1 MPSFRRLQFLLTAG
15 VAVGAALLK
24 GCALNPPS
32 PNSMSALADVL
43 PPSPATMPEV
53 PGIRLGYIAIA
64 ESAPLIIAQE
74 KGFFTRHGMPDVK
87 IAKQASGVL
96 RGIISKLDLV
106 AGALMV
112 VNGKCRCLNYS
123 LKV

>member
-1 MPSFRRLQFLLTAG
+1 MPSFRRRQFLLTAG

-24 GCALNPPS
+24 GCSLNPPS
-32 PNSMSALADVL
+32 PNSMSALASVL

-74 KGFFTRHGMPDVK
+74 KGFFVRHGMP
-87 IAKQASGVL
+87 
-96 RGIISKLDLV
+96 R
-106 AGALMV
+106 
-112 VNGKCRCLNYS
+112 
-123 LKV
+123 